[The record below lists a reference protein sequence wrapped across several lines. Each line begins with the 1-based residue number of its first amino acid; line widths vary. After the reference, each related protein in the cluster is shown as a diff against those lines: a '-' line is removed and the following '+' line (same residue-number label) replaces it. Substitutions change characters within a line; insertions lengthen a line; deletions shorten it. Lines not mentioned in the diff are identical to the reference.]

1 MSVRLA
7 SGARHFALAAAAVA
21 LGAACLAA
29 PGSAA
34 AAPAPGTAGTSS
46 AAADPY
52 QVLVFSKTAGF
63 RHDSIPTAVAE
74 IRTLGR
80 QHGFGVTATEDATA
94 ISSQNLARYQAVVFV
109 STTGDFLTDEQ
120 QNALFGYVDGGGGF
134 MGIHAAADA
143 EYDTPAYQQLVGAW
157 FLSHPAIQQAT
168 VRTEDTDNPAT
179 GQFGPTWT
187 VTDELYNYRSNPR
200 ANVHVLQTLDESTY
214 SGGTMGADHP
224 ITWCHAQGAGRSFYT
239 GLGHQN
245 EMYANADFQQLLAGG
260 IAYAAGQA
268 SADCSP
274 SGNGGPGPAT
284 VEGEAY
290 TSGSG
295 VQSADHGG
303 ASGGHTLG
311 YIDNGDWAGYASVS
325 TSGATSFSARIASA
339 GPGGTV
345 GIRAG
350 SQNGPVLG
358 TLQVPSTG
366 SWDTFTTVSAKLTA
380 AGSGPLFLT
389 FGGGAGS
396 LFDIDTFSL
405 S

>member
-1 MSVRLA
+1 MSGRLA
-7 SGARHFALAAAAVA
+7 SGARHFALAAAAAA

-34 AAPAPGTAGTSS
+34 AAPAPSAPGPARV
-46 AAADPY
+46 AAAPY

-74 IRTLGR
+74 IKTLGQ

-94 ISSQNLARYQAVVFV
+94 ISGQNLARYQAVVFV
-109 STTGDFLTDEQ
+109 STTGDFLTDAQ
-120 QNALFGYVDGGGGF
+120 QNALFAYVDGGGGF

-143 EYDTPAYQQLVGAW
+143 EYDTPAYRELVGAW

-168 VRTEDTDNPAT
+168 VRTEDTSNPAT

-187 VTDELYNYRSNPR
+187 VTDELYNYRADPR
-200 ANVHVLQTLDESTY
+200 PDVHVLQTLDESTY
-214 SGGTMGADHP
+214 TGGTMGADHP
-224 ITWCHAQGAGRSFYT
+224 ITWCHPQGKGRSFYT
-239 GLGHQN
+239 GLGHQID
-245 EMYANADFQQLLAGG
+245 MYANADFQQLLAGG

-268 SADCSP
+268 PADCSP
-274 SGNGGPGPAT
+274 PEGGGGPVT

-290 TSGSG
+290 TSASG
-295 VQSADHGG
+295 VQPADHAG
-303 ASGGHTLG
+303 AGGGHTLG
-311 YIDNGDWAGYASVS
+311 YIDNGDWAGYSSVS
-325 TSGATSFSARIASA
+325 TAGATSFSARIASA

-345 GIRAG
+345 RIRSG

-358 TLQVPSTG
+358 TLSVPTTG
-366 SWDTFTTVSAKLTA
+366 SWDTFTTVSTQLTG

-389 FGGGAGS
+389 FSGGAGS
-396 LFDIDTFSL
+396 LFDIDSFSL

>member
-1 MSVRLA
+1 MTRRLTAGVRNV
-7 SGARHFALAAAAVA
+7 ALTAAAVA

-29 PGSAA
+29 PGSAT
-34 AAPAPGTAGTSS
+34 AAPAP
-46 AAADPY
+46 AAVTGSGATDPY

-74 IRTLGR
+74 ITTLGQ
-80 QHGFGVTATEDATA
+80 QHGFQVTATEDATA
-94 ISSQNLARYQAVVFV
+94 ISAQNLARYQAVVFV

-157 FLSHPAIQQAT
+157 FLSHPAIQRAT
-168 VRTEDTDNPAT
+168 VHTEDTSHPAT
-179 GQFGPTWT
+179 GQFGPTWS
-187 VTDELYNYRSNPR
+187 VTDELYNYRTDPR
-200 ANVHVLQTLDESTY
+200 PDVHVLQTLDESTY
-214 SGGTMGADHP
+214 TGGTMGADHP
-224 ITWCHAQGAGRSFYT
+224 ITWCHPQGEGRSFYT

-245 EMYANADFQQLLAGG
+245 EMYANPDFQQLLAGG

-268 SADCSP
+268 PADCAP
-274 SGNGGPGPAT
+274 PDGGGTDPAT
-284 VEGEAY
+284 VEGESY

-295 VQSADHGG
+295 VQAADHAG

-311 YIDNGDWAGYASVS
+311 HVDNGDWAGYATVS
-325 TSGATSFSARIASA
+325 TAGATSFTARVASA

-345 GIRAG
+345 RIRSG
-350 SQNGPVLG
+350 SGAGPVLG
-358 TLQVPSTG
+358 TVEVPSTG
-366 SWDTFTTVSAKLTA
+366 SWDTFTTVTTKLTA
-380 AGSGPLFLT
+380 TGSGPLFLT
-389 FGGGAGS
+389 FSGGAGS